1 MATRWQPT
9 AKKPVFSMVTECNA
23 LRNCLSNYL
32 IIACKISA
40 NCKADGRIDNEKPPA
55 DMTDG
60 SSHDEVKS

>member
-1 MATRWQPT
+1 
-9 AKKPVFSMVTECNA
+9 MVTECNA